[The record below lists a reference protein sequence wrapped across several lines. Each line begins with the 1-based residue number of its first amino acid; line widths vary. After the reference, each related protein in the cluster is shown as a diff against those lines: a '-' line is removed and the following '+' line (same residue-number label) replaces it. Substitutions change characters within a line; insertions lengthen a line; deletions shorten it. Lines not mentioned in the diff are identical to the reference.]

1 VPETAHPFSGLVY
14 RQALQ
19 HLHGLRDE
27 VATRALI
34 TLENRRYARRQ
45 LIWFTK
51 EPNLLW
57 FHGAGERDR
66 TYHDVLRALVAREIH
81 RNGPDT

>member
-1 VPETAHPFSGLVY
+1 LVY
-14 RQALQ
+14 RQALE
-19 HLHGLRDE
+19 HLHGVRDE
-27 VATRALI
+27 PATRALI
-34 TLENRRYARRQ
+34 VQENRKYARRQ

-57 FHGAGERDR
+57 FYGAGECEETFD
-66 TYHDVLRALVAREIH
+66 AVARTLDERENR